1 MKVLVLGAGVVG
13 TTTAYYLNKAGH
25 DVTVLDRCEG
35 PGLETSFANGGQ
47 ISACHAEPWANPST
61 PLRALKWLGRK
72 DAPLLFRLRLD
83 PPLWSW
89 TLRFLANCTPQK
101 SRINTERALRIA
113 KYSRDCI
120 KALRTETGIVYDHRE
135 NGILHIYRSNRE
147 LDAAAEAAETMRQHG
162 LDRRLVD
169 RDECLAIE
177 PTLSS
182 AKDKIV
188 GGYYSRDDESGD
200 AYKFTTNLAKIT
212 ETAGVVF
219 KYGIGVTGI
228 ETDRGKVAAIQT
240 DRERVTADA
249 YVLSLGSYSPFLLK
263 PLGLRAPI
271 YPAKGYSVTL
281 PVENQ
286 DKAPTT
292 SLTDD
297 ELKLVYSRLGDR
309 LRVAGTAEFSG
320 YNTKI
325 DNERPHGILKQA
337 LSLFPGCV
345 NPDKAEFW
353 TGLRPKT
360 PDSVPI
366 IGSSPFSNLFL
377 NTGHGTLGWTMACG
391 SAKAVSDLISGQKT
405 DISLEGLGIERF

>member
-1 MKVLVLGAGVVG
+1 VKVLVLGAGIVG

-25 DVTVLDRCEG
+25 EVTVLDRCEG

-47 ISACHAEPWANPST
+47 ISACHAEPWATPST
-61 PLRALKWLGRK
+61 PLRALKWLGKK
-72 DAPLLFRLRLD
+72 DAPLLFKMRLD
-83 PPLWSW
+83 PALWAW
-89 TLRFLANCTPQK
+89 TFRFLANCTPQK

-120 KALRTETGIVYDHRE
+120 KALRAETGIVYDHRE
-135 NGILHIYRSNRE
+135 KGILHIYRSNRE
-147 LDAAAEAAETMRQHG
+147 LDAAADAAETMQRYG

-169 RDECLAIE
+169 RDECLMIE
-177 PTLSS
+177 PALSS
-182 AKDKIV
+182 TKQQIV
-188 GGYYSRDDESGD
+188 GGYYSPDDESGD
-200 AYKFTTNLAKIT
+200 AYKFTANLATIA

-219 KYGIGVTGI
+219 KYGVGVTAI
-228 ETDRGKVAAIQT
+228 EADQGEVAAIQT
-240 DRERVTADA
+240 DRGRFLADA

-263 PLGLRAPI
+263 PLGLHAPI

-281 PVENQ
+281 PVENPE
-286 DKAPTT
+286 KAPET

-320 YNTKI
+320 YSTKI
-325 DNERPHGILKQA
+325 ENDRPHGILKQA
-337 LSLFPGCV
+337 LALFPDCAA
-345 NPDKAEFW
+345 PDKAEFW

-366 IGSSPFSNLFL
+366 IGPSPLPNLFL

-391 SAKAVSDLISGQKT
+391 SAKAISDLISNQKT
-405 DISLEGLGIERF
+405 DISLEGLGIQRF